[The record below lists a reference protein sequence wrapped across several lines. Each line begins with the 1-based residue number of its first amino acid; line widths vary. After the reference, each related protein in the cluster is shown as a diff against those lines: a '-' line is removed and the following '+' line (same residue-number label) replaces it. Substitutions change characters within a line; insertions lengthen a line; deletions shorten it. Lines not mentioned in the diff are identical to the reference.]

1 MGANYSLTGWSIE
14 LRIEGPASGT
24 IFGNLDFFKFFN
36 FTLQNRAG
44 CGFALENYMF
54 GCLSLIEGESKVCNS
69 HCQHSLIALMSTHE
83 GKRLMKVRISH
94 HPALFGI

>member
-1 MGANYSLTGWSIE
+1 MSNWSIE
-14 LRIEGPASGT
+14 MRIRALTGS
-24 IFGNLDFFKFFN
+24 NNDLFFKFGTF
-36 FTLQNRAG
+36 FLQNRAG

-83 GKRLMKVRISH
+83 GKRLMKVRYSTI
-94 HPALFGI
+94 LQYFGTNYEGS